1 MIHKRFSITTIAV
14 CLTVC
19 FSGSASGQTVLTP
32 SWLTWL
38 GNGTSSY
45 ACTSG
50 KCYLS
55 GQNFYTSFT
64 LSAGAV
70 LENNTAGPLMVRATG
85 TCTIAGTIVSSP
97 NGGSP
102 GSPGHGD
109 FGGGGGGGGG
119 GAAAGTG
126 GETTVVVQG
135 IPIVNGGPPGTAG
148 GGNARS
154 GLPVVTGQYRMLLSA
169 GSSFPGGGAIGG
181 QGGSAGGLG
190 GNGGSPVVFVCDT
203 IDFTGVINA
212 SGGNGHPSPG
222 NSKGAGGGGGGGYVI
237 MAAETYTAK
246 TGAINVAGGV
256 GGSCN
261 GFTTCGTGGSGGN
274 GFAMYVTIQ

>member
-1 MIHKRFSITTIAV
+1 MISKRLSIVSLAAI
-14 CLTVC
+14 LTLC
-19 FSGSASGQTVLTP
+19 FPGRTLAQTVLTP

-50 KCYLS
+50 TCLLS

-70 LENNTAGPLMVRATG
+70 LQNNTFGPLIVRATG
-85 TCTIAGTIVSSP
+85 TCTIAGTIESSP
-97 NGGSP
+97 NVGSP

-135 IPIVNGGPPGTAG
+135 IPIVNGGAPGTAG
-148 GGNARS
+148 GGNGRTALS
-154 GLPVVTGQYRMLLSA
+154 VVQGQYRMLLSA
-169 GSSFPGGGAIGG
+169 GSSWPGGGAIGG

-190 GNGGSPVVFVCDT
+190 GNGGTPVIFICDT

-212 SGGNGHPSPG
+212 SGGNGQPSSANG
-222 NSKGAGGGGGGGYVI
+222 KGAGGGGGGGYVI

-246 TGAINVAGGV
+246 TGTINVSGGV

-261 GFTTCGTGGSGGN
+261 GFTTCGTGGNGGN
-274 GFAMYVTIQ
+274 GFSMYMTIQ